1 MIIDLPNTTTSKV
14 NSKLV
19 HVREQGGATTLGR
32 VLTLVI
38 VTDDGERTEEAIDA
52 ANDAS
57 REHPCRVIV
66 VARGAKRAAAR
77 LDAQIRVGGDAGA
90 SEVVVLRLYGALA
103 DEGASCV
110 IPLLLP
116 DAPVVAWWPFEAPA
130 KPAEDPVGRLAQ
142 RRITDSATDKNPIK
156 ALEVRQRYYT
166 DGDTDLAWTRLT
178 LWRAVLAASLDLPPH
193 EKVTGAAVT
202 GEGDSPSTDL
212 LAGWLAA
219 TLRVP
224 VKRIKATDGEGIIS
238 VVLERKSGPIE
249 LTRPDGRV
257 GTLTQPGQPA
267 RRVAL
272 QRREVRDCLT
282 EELRRLDPDEIYE
295 DTLKGLGKI
304 VRSRASARTRPDP
317 ERTADVA
324 AQAPTLSA
332 ARAAQ
337 VAKAKKTEGGA
348 AQEAGATPAAKAD
361 PKPKAD
367 AKAEGKAPRKA
378 ATTRP
383 RTRAAAA
390 K

>member
-1 MIIDLPNTTTSKV
+1 MIIDLPSTTTSQV
-14 NSKLV
+14 NTKLV
-19 HVREQGGATTLGR
+19 QVREQGGANTLGR

-38 VTDDGERTEEAIDA
+38 VTDDGERTEDAIDA

-66 VARGAKRAAAR
+66 VARGTKKAAAR

-130 KPAEDPVGRLAQ
+130 RPVDDPIGRLAT
-142 RRITDSATDKNPIK
+142 RRITDSAAEKNPIK
-156 ALEVRQRYYT
+156 ALAVRQKNYA

-193 EKVTGAAVT
+193 ERVSAATVT

-212 LAGWLAA
+212 LAAWLASR
-219 TLRVP
+219 LKVP
-224 VKRIKATDGEGIIS
+224 VRRVKATSGQGICS
-238 VVLERKSGPIE
+238 VVLERRSGLVE
-249 LTRPDGRV
+249 LERPDGKV
-257 GTLTQPGQPA
+257 GTLVQPGQPA

-272 QRREVRDCLT
+272 QRREIRDCLA

-295 DTLKGLGKI
+295 NTLKALSKI
-304 VRSRASARTRPDP
+304 ERSRA
-317 ERTADVA
+317 V
-324 AQAPTLSA
+324 
-332 ARAAQ
+332 
-337 VAKAKKTEGGA
+337 
-348 AQEAGATPAAKAD
+348 
-361 PKPKAD
+361 PKPKAKPAEPKPEEAPKPSARR
-367 AKAEGKAPRKA
+367 AKAVAAARPGPAEKAEHPATPPKNAAPRAKRSAKA
-378 ATTRP
+378 KP
-383 RTRAAAA
+383 RTAQPAGDAS
-390 K
+390 